1 MYLTI
6 FNIRSNLQKVNES
19 MFNLK
24 KAIDLMPIREYNE
37 ELNTTWKMMRDM
49 KTSLSLRLD
58 AIEKKQNMTIQTRP
72 QQFHGYKMLKHL
84 NVRKHCMIVT
94 HI

>member
-24 KAIDLMPIREYNE
+24 KAIDLMPIREYNV
-37 ELNTTWKMMRDM
+37 ELNTTWEMMR
-49 KTSLSLRLD
+49 T
-58 AIEKKQNMTIQTRP
+58 
-72 QQFHGYKMLKHL
+72 
-84 NVRKHCMIVT
+84 
-94 HI
+94 